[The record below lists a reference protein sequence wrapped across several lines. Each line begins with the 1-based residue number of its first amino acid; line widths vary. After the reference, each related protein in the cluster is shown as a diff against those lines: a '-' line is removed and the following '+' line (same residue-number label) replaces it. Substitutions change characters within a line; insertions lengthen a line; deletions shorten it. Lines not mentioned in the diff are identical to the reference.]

1 MVSTYNIYNVSD
13 SVFFCVFIVK
23 ILHSFYC
30 HYYDH
35 FLRYYYHYCYLQFH
49 FYYYFFIFSIFF
61 NHSSSFYLFLGQRK
75 KRDRDRDREKS
86 VNSIALNGFPIIPKF
101 PKLIIGGSNNI
112 INGINGNCTSVPA
125 TTTEPAVRYVVHFL
139 NN

>member
-1 MVSTYNIYNVSD
+1 MVSTYNIYSITD
-13 SVFFCVFIVK
+13 SFFCVFIKNVFDV
-23 ILHSFYC
+23 FYC

-61 NHSSSFYLFLGQRK
+61 NILFSFYLFLGQRK

-101 PKLIIGGSNNI
+101 PKLIIGGSSNI

-125 TTTEPAVRYVVHFL
+125 AATEPAVRYVVHFL